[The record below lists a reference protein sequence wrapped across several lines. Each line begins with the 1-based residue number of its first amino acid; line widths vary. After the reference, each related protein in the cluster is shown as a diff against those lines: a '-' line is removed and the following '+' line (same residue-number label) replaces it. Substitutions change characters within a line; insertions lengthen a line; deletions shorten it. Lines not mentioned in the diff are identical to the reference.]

1 MLNSVSCFSCQS
13 LISSKQN
20 IKRISF
26 PFLEAIQTG
35 REATFQ
41 ALCMPPTWESSFT
54 RGARCAGTQQ
64 MRWSAQRHKGTKAF
78 WDARRAVKG
87 SKKTSDAQ
95 WWSKKKRRRRR
106 NKERGVWLRL
116 KEFPERALY
125 IERWIKCRIA
135 SSPGLL
141 VAFPAEWRRCHRSE
155 SSCYRDYAAPP
166 CRAKRALDR
175 RV

>member
-1 MLNSVSCFSCQS
+1 MLNSVSRFSCQS
-13 LISSKQN
+13 LTSSKQN

-41 ALCMPPTWESSFT
+41 ALCMPPTWESSLT

-106 NKERGVWLRL
+106 RNKERGGVAAAQRIPWASIIHWKVDKVQNCKFSGALGGVSSRMEAVSPLWKLLLSGLR
-116 KEFPERALY
+116 
-125 IERWIKCRIA
+125 
-135 SSPGLL
+135 
-141 VAFPAEWRRCHRSE
+141 RS
-155 SSCYRDYAAPP
+155 A
-166 CRAKRALDR
+166 
-175 RV
+175 V